1 MENYSNTIHLN
12 ATKDKV
18 FNALTSEIPLWW
30 TEMFE
35 GSANM
40 QGNNFTVR
48 FGDNVYKT
56 MRVVELVQNSKVV
69 WNVENSLI
77 AVLGL
82 NNQTEWIGTS
92 IVWQITPQE
101 SNTELQLTHIGLNPR
116 VECFDI
122 CTHGWVQFTDSL
134 REFVETG
141 EGKPFR
147 R

>member
-1 MENYSNTIHLN
+1 MENYSNTIQLN

-18 FNALTSEIPLWW
+18 FNALISDIHLWW

-35 GSANM
+35 GSANS

-56 MRVVELVQNSKVV
+56 MRVVELVQNSKLV

-77 AVLGL
+77 AVPELT
-82 NNQTEWIGTS
+82 NQTEWIGTS
-92 IVWQITPQE
+92 IIWQITPQE
-101 SNTELQLTHIGLNPR
+101 INTELQLTHIGLNPR

-122 CTHGWVQFTDSL
+122 CTHGWQQFTDSL
-134 REFVETG
+134 KEFVETG
-141 EGKPFR
+141 KGNPYR
-147 R
+147 A